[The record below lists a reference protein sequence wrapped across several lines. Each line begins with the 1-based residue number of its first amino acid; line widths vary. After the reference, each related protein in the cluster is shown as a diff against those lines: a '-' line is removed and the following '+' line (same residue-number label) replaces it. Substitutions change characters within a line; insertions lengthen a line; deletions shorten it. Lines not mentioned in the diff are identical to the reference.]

1 MLLTEQQKD
10 NQILNI
16 QISDLSAFTNMLFR
30 SAEQKHGHT
39 DIPCFTKASVF
50 EVKAVE
56 GAVYHYISVVLCIH
70 TTARFYDFNDKLSH
84 YFILKSWNN

>member
-1 MLLTEQQKD
+1 MLLTEQQED

-39 DIPCFTKASVF
+39 DLAS
-50 EVKAVE
+50 
-56 GAVYHYISVVLCIH
+56 L
-70 TTARFYDFNDKLSH
+70 KLQYS
-84 YFILKSWNN
+84 KSKQ

>member
-1 MLLTEQQKD
+1 MLLTEQQED

-39 DIPCFTKASVF
+39 YPLL
-50 EVKAVE
+50 
-56 GAVYHYISVVLCIH
+56 H
-70 TTARFYDFNDKLSH
+70 
-84 YFILKSWNN
+84 